1 MVHVAQKAD
10 AEDCAKRAGM
20 PGGVR
25 AGLGGGGRK
34 GEGLGGEMGEGGG
47 RIVV

>member
-10 AEDCAKRAGM
+10 AEDCAKRAGR

-25 AGLGGGGRK
+25 AGLGGGGGRGK
-34 GEGLGGEMGEGGG
+34 DWEGRWEREE
-47 RIVV
+47 VV